1 MISKKIIVATVF
13 GTVLAFTSCS
23 KDDETIIVDPK
34 FNYTT
39 PETYKFERNASST
52 VDFTGQSTRILMLD
66 EMSTYVK
73 NQARDGFSVNNV
85 KLQNMYANA
94 NNEFSTAALN
104 TPGKQ
109 LKDKTA
115 ASKDY
120 FSLNLGGG
128 SSVEQVDVR
137 NFFESTFVD
146 LNIASQGTNASAGI
160 AGKYGTGTS
169 TRYFSAN
176 GLEPVQVFL
185 KGSIGAIFL
194 DQVVN
199 NYLSI
204 NKLDEATN
212 KENNTNK
219 VLDGTTNYTKME
231 HTWDEAYGY
240 VFGASGD
247 KFLSE
252 YITKVNADTGF
263 NTIKADIS
271 LAFRKGRAAIVANDY
286 ETRNAQID
294 IIKQKLALVVAVRSV
309 YYMQVGKNK
318 LTTEGGIPAFH
329 DLSEGYGFIMSLRY
343 TNKPGTNNPYFTKD
357 EVKLMLNSLTSG
369 TNGLWD
375 INTLSPKLDAIS
387 NQIATKFGF
396 TVAQAAVAN

>member
-39 PETYKFERNASST
+39 PETYKFERNANST

-128 SSVEQVDVR
+128 SSVEQVAVR

-252 YITKVNADTGF
+252 YITKVNADTDF

-286 ETRNAQID
+286 ETRNAQIN

-309 YYMQVGKNK
+309 YYMQVGKGK
-318 LTTEGGIPAFH
+318 LVTELGIPAFH

-343 TNKPGTNNPYFTKD
+343 TNKPGTNNPYFTKI
-357 EVKLMLNSLTSG
+357 EVDAMLASLTSG

-375 INTLSPKLDAIS
+375 IDNLGPKLDAIS

>member
-13 GTVLAFTSCS
+13 GTLLAFTSCS

-52 VDFTGQSTRILMLD
+52 VDFSGQSTRILMLD

-252 YITKVNADTGF
+252 YITKVNADTDF

-286 ETRNAQID
+286 ETRNAQIN

-309 YYMQVGKNK
+309 YYMQVGKGK
-318 LTTEGGIPAFH
+318 LVTELGIPAFH

-343 TNKPGTNNPYFTKD
+343 TNKPGTNNPYFTKI
-357 EVKLMLNSLTSG
+357 EVDAMLASLTSG

-375 INTLSPKLDAIS
+375 IDNLGPKLDAIS

>member
-52 VDFTGQSTRILMLD
+52 VDFSGQSTRILMLD

-252 YITKVNADTGF
+252 YITKVNADTDF

-286 ETRNAQID
+286 ETRNAQIN

-309 YYMQVGKNK
+309 YYMQVGKGK
-318 LTTEGGIPAFH
+318 LVTELGIPAFH

-343 TNKPGTNNPYFTKD
+343 TNKPGTNNPYFTKI
-357 EVKLMLNSLTSG
+357 EVDAMLASLTSG

-375 INTLSPKLDAIS
+375 IDNLGPKLDAIS

>member
-1 MISKKIIVATVF
+1 MLSKKIIVATVF

-52 VDFTGQSTRILMLD
+52 VEFAGQSTRILMLD

-128 SSVEQVDVR
+128 SSVEQVAVR

-252 YITKVNADTGF
+252 YITKVNADTDF

-309 YYMQVGKNK
+309 YYMQVGKGK
-318 LTTEGGIPAFH
+318 LVTELGIPAFH

-343 TNKPGTNNPYFTKD
+343 TNKPGSNNPYFTKI
-357 EVKLMLNSLTSG
+357 EVDAMLNSLTSG

-375 INTLSPKLDAIS
+375 IDNLGPKLNAVSI
-387 NQIATKFGF
+387 QIATKFGF